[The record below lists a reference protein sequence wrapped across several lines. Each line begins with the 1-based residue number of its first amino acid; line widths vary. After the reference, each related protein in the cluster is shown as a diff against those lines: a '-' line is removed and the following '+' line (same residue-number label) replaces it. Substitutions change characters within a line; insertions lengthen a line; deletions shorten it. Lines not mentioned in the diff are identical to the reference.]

1 MLFCSCLL
9 YIQLDEPPK
18 KSMFESSINQR
29 KQKSFFLVISFNELA
44 KVCFFLSIL
53 QTNKVDH
60 NFALY
65 MYLSLHNK
73 AKSRLITFWNK
84 LLLW

>member
-18 KSMFESSINQR
+18 KSMFESSIKQR

-44 KVCFFLSIL
+44 EVCFFLSIL

-60 NFALY
+60 NFAFICI
-65 MYLSLHNK
+65 SVSITKQK
-73 AKSRLITFWNK
+73 AG
-84 LLLW
+84 